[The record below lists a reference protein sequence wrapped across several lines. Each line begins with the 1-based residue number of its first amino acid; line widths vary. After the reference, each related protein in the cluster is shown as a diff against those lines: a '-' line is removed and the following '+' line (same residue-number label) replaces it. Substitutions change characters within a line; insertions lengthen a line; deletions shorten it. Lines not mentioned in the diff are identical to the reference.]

1 MQVFKIRVLL
11 DDKEVIYRDIL
22 VVASDSLE
30 SLHYAILDAF
40 DLSNSEPASFYI
52 SNNQWEKLEEI
63 PIVAFDETQQ
73 RQMSETAI
81 SDVLQ
86 EHNDK
91 LIYIYDFL
99 NEWYFFIEL
108 VDILPYNQTAAYP
121 LLIDTFGESPDEQK
135 RNRAVLETGTGNRS
149 TSSND
154 LFGDDIFDDFD
165 DFENFENYDF

>member
-1 MQVFKIRVLL
+1 MQVYKLRVLL
-11 DDKEVIYRDIL
+11 DDKAVIYRDI
-22 VVASDSLE
+22 VISADDHLE

-40 DLSNSEPASFYI
+40 DLSNSEPASFYL

-73 RQMSETAI
+73 RQMNETAL

-86 EHNDK
+86 KKEDK

-121 LLIDTFGESPDEQK
+121 MLIDAYGDSPNEKQ
-135 RNRAVLETGTGNRS
+135 RQQTVLSDNLEKKN
-149 TSSND
+149 ND
-154 LFGDDIFDDFD
+154 LFDDEDIFKDFD